1 MNGRISLASAVL
13 LSLLLCTFTG
23 ATSWGAAIVRPCS
36 NPSGGQCGG
45 ISPDGGAWESE
56 FSSCCPSQH
65 VCSYK
70 TMYYS
75 ECVRLK
81 GGEEFLVEQGMEGM
95 GSGSRRILDESLESI
110 SGALDGFF
118 MLINAQ
124 IIFFMQ
130 GGFAML
136 EVGII
141 QTKNAKSI
149 LFKNMLDMFVVALCW
164 FFWGFAIAGKG
175 ASGQIERDGENHG
188 NFGFGEGLTG
198 DDGVTRWGSIDW
210 RNAAP
215 FIHSLTFATTTTTIM
230 SGGVAERMKV
240 EVYIFL
246 SAILSSVVYASMVA
260 WCWSEDGFMAK
271 QGFID
276 FAGSCVVH
284 LVGGSAALIGS
295 IMVGP
300 RRHRFAKD
308 GTIINFKSTS
318 LVLSSLGAFI
328 LAFTWISF
336 NGSSV
341 LYTKDSSMELSAFAV
356 LNTFLC
362 LGSSGVMSVIIET
375 VSHKGT
381 YDLPYTING
390 MLGGLVAVTASC
402 AFIDNWSAILL
413 GILSALLS
421 KGSSWLLLNKLHVD
435 DPLDAFTVHG
445 ANGILGTLWVGLFG
459 RKDLIERFGKSGEGL
474 FMGAGDGSLLGAQV
488 LGCLLAFF
496 FTVVCYV
503 AACILWFAMVKV
515 VKALSPSSVI
525 VVETVAGEDY
535 DEVDEIEEDMT
546 TVSSIDLESLSL
558 RDRIC
563 LSLRVSRD
571 AEIVGADFIYHEGN
585 AFELTKN
592 QVKMYNQEKNAQER
606 IQKKRVDEERAREG
620 IGGEG
625 GSIDA
630 GD

>member
-1 MNGRISLASAVL
+1 MNG
-13 LSLLLCTFTG
+13 
-23 ATSWGAAIVRPCS
+23 AA
-36 NPSGGQCGG
+36 
-45 ISPDGGAWESE
+45 
-56 FSSCCPSQH
+56 
-65 VCSYK
+65 
-70 TMYYS
+70 
-75 ECVRLK
+75 
-81 GGEEFLVEQGMEGM
+81 
-95 GSGSRRILDESLESI
+95 
-110 SGALDGFF
+110 
-118 MLINAQ
+118 
-124 IIFFMQ
+124 
-130 GGFAML
+130 
-136 EVGII
+136 
-141 QTKNAKSI
+141 
-149 LFKNMLDMFVVALCW
+149 
-164 FFWGFAIAGKG
+164 
-175 ASGQIERDGENHG
+175 
-188 NFGFGEGLTG
+188 
-198 DDGVTRWGSIDW
+198 
-210 RNAAP
+210 

-260 WCWSEDGFMAK
+260 WCWNEDGFMAK

-300 RRHRFAKD
+300 RRHRWVDIDVDGVDVDGVDGVDVVGGREWEVLVFLRSHLFFLFFFTPRFAKD

-341 LYTKDSSMELSAFAV
+341 LYTKDSSMELSAFAI

-445 ANGILGTLWVGLFG
+445 ANGILGTLWVGLFA

-474 FMGAGDGSLLGAQV
+474 FMGAGDGSLLLAQV

-503 AACILWFAMVKV
+503 AACILWFAMARV
-515 VKALSPSSVI
+515 VKALRPSSVI

-546 TVSSIDLESLSL
+546 TVSSIDLDSLSL

-606 IQKKRVDEERAREG
+606 IQKKRIDEERARDG
-620 IGGEG
+620 VGGEG
-625 GSIDA
+625 GSNNA